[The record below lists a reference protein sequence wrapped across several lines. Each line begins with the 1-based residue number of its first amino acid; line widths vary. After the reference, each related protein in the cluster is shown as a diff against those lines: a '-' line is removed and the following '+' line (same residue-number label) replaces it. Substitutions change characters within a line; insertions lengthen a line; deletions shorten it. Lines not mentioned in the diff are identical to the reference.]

1 MANPAS
7 FTAPATSY
15 PGIVIGSAPAMA
27 TFNNRLYIAFQAN
40 DPSHSLFVTSAAD
53 GVNFTTPAQGYPLIQ
68 IGTAPGMAGFNNR
81 LYIAFQAN
89 DPSHSLFVTSSPD
102 GVNFTTPAQ
111 GYPGIQIG
119 GVPAIAVF
127 NNRLYIAFQANDPS
141 NALFVT
147 SSADGVNF
155 ITPAQSYP
163 GIQMGSSPAMTVFNN
178 QLYIAFQANDPSHA
192 LFVTSSP
199 DGVNFNTPA
208 TGYTG
213 IQLGSAPAMTGV
225 GNQLY
230 ISFQANDPGHA
241 LFITSST
248 DGVNFTTPATGY
260 PGILIG
266 SAPATGYFNQQLF
279 LGFQANDASNILYVT
294 SSSQLGNGPPQ
305 ISVAADVHADFEA
318 AEADIEAEEAD
329 AEADAADAAADA
341 AEEVVLIDP
350 VRRTQSSLGRGD
362 RPFALP
368 DGARSGRLVVIGSGI
383 KSISQFT
390 LEAVAHIEHADVVF
404 YAVADPATEKF
415 IETKNPNSV
424 DLYPLY
430 DDDKPRH
437 KTYTQMAEVMLR
449 KVRQGHNVVGVF
461 YGHPGVF
468 VNPSHRAIAIARDE
482 GFEAFMLPAISAE
495 DVLYADLGVDPSR
508 PGCQTVEATD
518 LLLRDRPLLTDSHV
532 IIFQVGCVGD
542 MGFKFNGFGNQHFPV
557 LVDRLAAEYGEQHTL
572 THYIAAQYPGVEP
585 IVERYT
591 IAQLRQPEIAK
602 RVTGISTF
610 YLPPKSVRP
619 GNAAVA
625 SKLGLRLY
633 NNAHNER
640 DNAHNERDRVAFP
653 AGVPYG
659 GRESRAVAE
668 LERHTIPRNY
678 RRTRTSQAMYD
689 TLYDLATKPA
699 ELYTFSRAPT
709 VFVDGRSGLS
719 PAERRALVSRHA
731 GHIRLV
737 MKRTARDSAVEFVER
752 VIRDPA
758 LASRYAELCRQFR
771 DENDGATSVSC
782 WLKRRGFEIT
792 PEDVTEALADV
803 AANSLGFF
811 AATYHTVWDN
821 EPGPVIVISKD
832 AVTVDGVQIRGS
844 AYANSVLKWSA
855 AAGNAS
861 SAELA
866 LAVGSDDRPRTSL
879 DDATGPELRGK
890 YWCAGQTQPG
900 SRNLIG
906 VSGAYTAE
914 GIADGGD
921 PLSAWEGEY
930 QTYVRQSGAAF
941 RPSDGLTL
949 ERRDGTISVAHR
961 GCEVKR
967 LRYTGNVAS
976 WSVDDG
982 NAGNGS
988 IYFFSKRG
996 APSEP
1001 ATNRFFGKIWE
1012 ADQTPPAR
1020 SNWLGCAGSL
1030 SNLGDAARDAE
1041 VEYTATV
1048 TGKNVAIG
1056 VAALR
1061 LWQDETEAGTAC
1073 VSPDLGGAPASVS
1086 LTP

>member
-1 MANPAS
+1 MANAVSITSPAMG
-7 FTAPATSY
+7 Y
-15 PGIVIGSAPAMA
+15 PGIMIGSAPAVAAFNNTLYVAFQANDPSHHLFITSSTDGVNFATPATDYTGIAIGSAPAMA
-27 TFNNRLYIAFQAN
+27 AFNNRLYIAFQAN
-40 DPSHSLFVTSAAD
+40 DSSDSLF
-53 GVNFTTPAQGYPLIQ
+53 I
-68 IGTAPGMAGFNNR
+68 
-81 LYIAFQAN
+81 
-89 DPSHSLFVTSSPD
+89 TSSAD

-119 GVPAIAVF
+119 GAPAMAVF
-127 NNRLYIAFQANDPS
+127 NNRLYIAFQSNDPRS
-141 NALFVT
+141 ILFVT

-155 ITPAQSYP
+155 TTPAQGYP
-163 GIQMGSSPAMTVFNN
+163 DIQMGSSPAIAVFNN
-178 QLYIAFQANDPSHA
+178 QLYVSFYPNQPGHA
-192 LFVTSSP
+192 LNVVSSP
-199 DGVNFNTPA
+199 DGINFNIPVTE
-208 TGYTG
+208 YLG
-213 IQLGSAPAMTGV
+213 IQLGSAPAMTVIGDE
-225 GNQLY
+225 LY
-230 ISFQANDPGHA
+230 ISFQAYDPSHD

-248 DGVNFTTPATGY
+248 DGVNFTTPATQY
-260 PGILIG
+260 PGIQIG
-266 SAPATGYFNQQLF
+266 SAPATGAYGPALF
-279 LGFQANDASNILYVT
+279 VAFQANDSGHILFVT
-294 SSSQLGNGPPQ
+294 SSSSPGEAPPSQ
-305 ISVAADVHADFEA
+305 A
-318 AEADIEAEEAD
+318 AEDVDITD
-329 AEADAADAAADA
+329 VVDDDDVDVDDDDA
-341 AEEVVLIDP
+341 AEEETVEQP
-350 VRRTQSSLGRGD
+350 PRTGASLARGD

-368 DGARSGRLVVIGSGI
+368 NGTRPGRLVVVGSGI

-390 LEAVAHIEHADVVF
+390 LEAVAHIEQADVVF
-404 YAVADPATEKF
+404 YAVADPATERF

-430 DDDKPRH
+430 DDDKPRRN
-437 KTYTQMAEVMLR
+437 TYTQMAEVMLR
-449 KVRQGHNVVGVF
+449 EVRQGHNVVGVF

-482 GFEAFMLPAISAE
+482 GFEAFMLPGVSAQ
-495 DVLYADLGVDPSR
+495 DVLYADLGIDPSR

-518 LLLRDRPLLTDSHV
+518 ILIRERPLLTESHV
-532 IIFQVGCVGD
+532 IIFQVGSVGD
-542 MGFKFNGFGNQHFPV
+542 MRFNFNGFENQHFPV
-557 LVDRLAAEYGEQHTL
+557 LVDRLTSEYGEQHTL
-572 THYIAAQYPGVEP
+572 THYIAAQFPGVEP
-585 IVERYT
+585 IIERLT

-602 RVTGISTF
+602 RITGISTF
-610 YLPPKSVRP
+610 YLPPKSLRP

-625 SKLGLRLY
+625 SKFGLRLR
-633 NNAHNER
+633 N
-640 DNAHNERDRVAFP
+640 DNADSERDRVAFP
-653 AGVPYG
+653 AGHPYG
-659 GRESRAVAE
+659 ERELTAVAE
-668 LERHTIPRNY
+668 LEHHAIPRNY

-689 TLYDLATKPA
+689 TLYDLATKPE
-699 ELYTFSRAPT
+699 ELYAFKRAPA
-709 VFVDGRSGLS
+709 VFVDGKSGLS
-719 PAERRALVSRHA
+719 SAERRALVSRHG

-758 LASRYAELCRQFR
+758 LASRYAELSRQFR

-792 PEDVTEALADV
+792 PEDVTEALAHV

-866 LAVGSDDRPRTSL
+866 LAVGSDDRRRTSL
-879 DDATGPELRGK
+879 DDATGPELRGT

-1020 SNWLGCAGSL
+1020 SNWLGCAVSL

>member
-1 MANPAS
+1 MANPVS
-7 FTAPATSY
+7 ITSPATGY
-15 PGIVIGSAPAMA
+15 PGIVIGSAPTMA
-27 TFNNRLYIAFQAN
+27 AFN
-40 DPSHSLFVTSAAD
+40 S
-53 GVNFTTPAQGYPLIQ
+53 
-68 IGTAPGMAGFNNR
+68 R

-89 DPSHSLFVTSSPD
+89 DPSHSLFVTSSADGVNFTAPAQGYPLIQVGTAPAMAAFNNRLYIAFQANNPSHSLFVTSSPD
-102 GVNFTTPAQ
+102 GVNFTAPAQ

-119 GVPAIAVF
+119 GVPAMAVF
-127 NNRLYIAFQANDPS
+127 NNRLYLAFQANDPS

-155 ITPAQSYP
+155 ITPAQGYP

-208 TGYTG
+208 TGYPG
-213 IQLGSAPAMTGV
+213 IQLGSAPAMTAI
-225 GNQLY
+225 GNELY
-230 ISFQANDPGHA
+230 ISFQADDPGHA
-241 LFITSST
+241 LFITPSI

-260 PGILIG
+260 GPNPATGDPGILIG
-266 SAPATGYFNQQLF
+266 GAPAMSAFNQQLF
-279 LGFQANDASNILYVT
+279 VAFQANDPSHVLFVA
-294 SSSQLGNGPPQ
+294 SSSQGGAPPQ
-305 ISVAADVHADFEA
+305 ISA
-318 AEADIEAEEAD
+318 AEAEAAQPPVI
-329 AEADAADAAADA
+329 AADAAVAGR
-341 AEEVVLIDP
+341 AENT
-350 VRRTQSSLGRGD
+350 RYSLGRGD

-368 DGARSGRLVVIGSGI
+368 DGARSGRLVVVGSGI

-390 LEAVAHIEHADVVF
+390 LEAIAHIEHADVVF

-415 IETKNPNSV
+415 IESKNPNSV

-449 KVRQGHNVVGVF
+449 EVRQGHYVVGVF
-461 YGHPGVF
+461 YGHPGMF

-495 DVLYADLGVDPSR
+495 DVLYADLGIDPSR
-508 PGCQTVEATD
+508 SGCQTVEATD
-518 LLLRDRPLLTDSHV
+518 LLIRERPLLTDSHV

-542 MGFKFNGFGNQHFPV
+542 MGFKFSGFGNQHFPV

-585 IVERYT
+585 IVERFT
-591 IAQLRQPEIAK
+591 IAQLQQPEIA
-602 RVTGISTF
+602 RRITGFSTF

-619 GNAAVA
+619 GNAAAA
-625 SKLGLRLY
+625 SKLGLRLL
-633 NNAHNER
+633 NDA
-640 DNAHNERDRVAFP
+640 DNERDRVAFP
-653 AGVPYG
+653 AGVSYG
-659 GRESRAVAE
+659 ERELQAVAE
-668 LERHTIPRNY
+668 LERHAIPRNY

-699 ELYTFSRAPT
+699 ELYTFKRAPT
-709 VFVDGRSGLS
+709 VFVDGKSGLS
-719 PAERRALVSRHA
+719 PAERRALAMRH
-731 GHIRLV
+731 GWHIWLA
-737 MKRTARDSAVEFVER
+737 MKRTARESAVEFVER

-758 LASRYAELCRQFR
+758 LASRYAEVCRQLR
-771 DENDGATSVSC
+771 GQNDGATSVSQ
-782 WLKRRGFEIT
+782 WLKIRGFEIT
-792 PEDVTEALADV
+792 PDDVSGALADI
-803 AANSLGFF
+803 AANALGFF
-811 AATYHTVWDN
+811 AATYHTLWDN
-821 EPGPVIVISKD
+821 QPGPVIVIGKD
-832 AVTVDGVQIRGS
+832 AVSVDGVEIRH
-844 AYANSVLKWSA
+844 SVYNDSILKWSA

-866 LAVGSDDRPRTSL
+866 LAVGSGDGWQASL
-879 DDATGPELRGK
+879 DDAGGPELRGT
-890 YWCAGQTQPG
+890 YWCVGQTRPG

-906 VSGAYTAE
+906 ASGAYTAE

-930 QTYVRQSGAAF
+930 HTYVRQSGAPF

-988 IYFFSKRG
+988 VYFFSKRG
-996 APSEP
+996 GPSEP

-1048 TGKNVAIG
+1048 TGMNVAIG

-1061 LWQDETEAGTAC
+1061 VWKDGTEAGASC
-1073 VSPDLGGAPASVS
+1073 VSREVAGALAP
-1086 LTP
+1086 